1 MQLQDDTMGLCI
13 GCRCIGC
20 MHEAGVNEKESHT
33 SNIILQQPAARQ
45 AWGRGQSCTRSM
57 PLTSAPCSTRNF
69 TVLKWPLCAHLIR
82 GVSFICGSSQS
93 AQARCNLTGEV
104 TLAVRLCRQ
113 VLVWAT
119 GHMSLRCL

>member
-13 GCRCIGC
+13 DYPLALAVCMRLVSKGRGPAKAASYNSKAGCC
-20 MHEAGVNEKESHT
+20 
-33 SNIILQQPAARQ
+33 
-45 AWGRGQSCTRSM
+45 RGQSCTRSM

-93 AQARCNLTGEV
+93 AQGRV
-104 TLAVRLCRQ
+104 
-113 VLVWAT
+113 
-119 GHMSLRCL
+119 